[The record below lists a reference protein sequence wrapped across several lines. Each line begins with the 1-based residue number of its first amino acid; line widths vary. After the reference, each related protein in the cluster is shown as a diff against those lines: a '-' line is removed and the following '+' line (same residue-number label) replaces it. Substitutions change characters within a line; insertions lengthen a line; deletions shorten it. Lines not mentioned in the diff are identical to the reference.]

1 MIGDPIIRVP
11 ARPEPIEVPT
21 AHAALVV
28 VDMQNGYASP
38 GGYRDLSGKD
48 IAPAKRVIA
57 NTLRLTQAM
66 RLAGMPVVFLQN
78 GWDPELKTAGGP
90 GSPNWHKSNPL
101 KLMRARPEL
110 NGKILT
116 RGTWDYELVDE
127 LTPEPADFVVQKSR
141 YSGFCGTELDNVLR
155 ARNARYLVFAG
166 IASNVCVESTI
177 RDAYHREYFCILV
190 EDATQ
195 QSGPSF
201 VQDAVVYSMEN
212 FLGWVTSTD
221 EFCAALG
228 GATSASERAL

>member
-1 MIGDPIIRVP
+1 MTGNPIIRVP
-11 ARPEPIEVPT
+11 ARPEPIEVPA
-21 AHAALVV
+21 AHAALIV

-48 IAPAKRVIA
+48 IAPAQRVIA
-57 NTLRLTQAM
+57 NTLRLTQAV
-66 RLAGMPVVFLQN
+66 RRAGLPVVFLQN
-78 GWDPELKTAGGP
+78 GWDPELKSAGGP
-90 GSPNWHKSNPL
+90 DSPNWHKSNPL

-110 NGKILT
+110 RGKILT
-116 RGTWDYELVDE
+116 RGTWDYELVEE
-127 LTPEPADFVVQKSR
+127 LTPEPGDFVVQKSR

-155 ARNARYLVFAG
+155 ARNTRYLVFAG

-201 VQDAVVYSMEN
+201 VQEAVIYSMEN

-228 GATSASERAL
+228 GATSASRRTL

>member
-1 MIGDPIIRVP
+1 MIGNPIIRVP
-11 ARPEPIEVPT
+11 ARPEPIEVPA
-21 AHAALVV
+21 AHAALIV

-38 GGYRDLSGKD
+38 GGYRDLSGRD

-90 GSPNWHKSNPL
+90 DSPNWHKSNPL

-110 NGKILT
+110 TGKILT
-116 RGTWDYELVDE
+116 RGSWDYDFVEE
-127 LTPEPADFVVQKSR
+127 LTPGPGDFVVQKSR

-155 ARNARYLVFAG
+155 ARNTRYLVFAG

-201 VQDAVVYSMEN
+201 VQDAVIYSMEN

-221 EFCAALG
+221 AFCAALDG
-228 GATSASERAL
+228 RASTE

>member
-1 MIGDPIIRVP
+1 MIGNPIIRVP
-11 ARPEPIEVPT
+11 ARPEPIEVPA
-21 AHAALVV
+21 AHAALIV
-28 VDMQNGYASP
+28 VDLQNGYASP

-90 GSPNWHKSNPL
+90 DSPNWHKSNPL

-110 NGKILT
+110 RGKILT
-116 RGTWDYELVDE
+116 RGTWDYALVED
-127 LTPEPADFVVQKSR
+127 LTPEPGDFVVQKSR
-141 YSGFCGTELDNVLR
+141 YSGFCGTDLDNVLR
-155 ARNARYLVFAG
+155 ARNTRYLVFAG

-201 VQDAVVYSMEN
+201 VQDAVVYSIEN

-228 GATSASERAL
+228 GATSASQRTL